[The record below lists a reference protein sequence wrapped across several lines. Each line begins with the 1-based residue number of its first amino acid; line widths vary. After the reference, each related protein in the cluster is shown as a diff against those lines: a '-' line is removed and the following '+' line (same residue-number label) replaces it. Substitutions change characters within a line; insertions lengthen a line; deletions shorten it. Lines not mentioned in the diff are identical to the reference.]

1 VVSALDGGPAAAPI
15 RVVIVDDQEGVCLS
29 VARALAGRDDVAVV
43 GTAGGVVEA
52 LQLCCDVSAEV
63 VVMDPSMHDVDGPT
77 AAALLRQRCP
87 DLEIVLF
94 IGHVGDVSI
103 QASILAGAK
112 AFLLKSVGADELAE
126 AIRGV
131 TEGRSIF
138 SSELLPGLLDRVD
151 DVALGA
157 DLTARERDV
166 LGLVASGLTNKG
178 IARELGLT
186 EGTVRAYVSAILA
199 KLHATNRT
207 EATGLAIR
215 SGMLDEPPPMR

>member
-1 VVSALDGGPAAAPI
+1 
-15 RVVIVDDQEGVCLS
+15 VIVDEQEPIRSSL
-29 VARALAGRDDVAVV
+29 ARALDGRDDVTVV

-52 LQLCCDVSAEV
+52 LQLCSDISAQV

-77 AAALLRQRCP
+77 AAALLRQRFP

-103 QASILAGAK
+103 HASILAGAK

-126 AIRGV
+126 AIRAV
-131 TEGRSIF
+131 TEGRSTF
-138 SSELLPGLLDRVD
+138 SSELLPGLLDQFH
-151 DVALGA
+151 DVTPGA

-166 LGLVASGLTNKG
+166 LGLLASGLTNKG

-186 EGTVRAYVSAILA
+186 EGTVRAYVRAILA
-199 KLHATNRT
+199 KLHVTNRT

-215 SGMLDEPPPMR
+215 SGMLDEPPPTS